1 MYQQRKKMSLKEWMD
16 TKKVDIYDL
25 ANMVGCNYKS
35 ILNWRDGIHK
45 PYKLLKREL
54 MRVTNY
60 EVDI

>member
-1 MYQQRKKMSLKEWMD
+1 MSLKEWMD